1 MNHYYTMIPVYVIG
15 SSGDALVI
23 TSQTAIIAV
32 VFFILGFISGY
43 LTALRFDLDGKGRFY
58 LAILIMLVWALSVI
72 AGILVDG
79 YTTSVF
85 VHAIMGSVV
94 GYLFGIE
101 NPLKN
106 K

>member
-1 MNHYYTMIPVYVIG
+1 MIPVYVFASIG
-15 SSGDALVI
+15 ALVI

-32 VFFILGFISGY
+32 VFFALGFIIGY

-58 LAILIMLVWALSVI
+58 LAAIIMFAWVLSVI
-72 AGILVDG
+72 AGILIPG
-79 YTTSVF
+79 YETSVF

-101 NPLKN
+101 NPISSN
-106 K
+106 